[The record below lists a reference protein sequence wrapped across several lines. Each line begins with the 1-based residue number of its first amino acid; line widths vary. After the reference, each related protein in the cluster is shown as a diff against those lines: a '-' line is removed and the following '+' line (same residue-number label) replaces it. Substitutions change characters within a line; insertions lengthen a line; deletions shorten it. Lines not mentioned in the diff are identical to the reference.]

1 MNCREVLEAAGGP
14 ADGAEDLAESGAAE
28 GVGESVRM
36 PAPGAGHGVV
46 EFVDATIVAALAR
59 DKYVTLVA

>member
-1 MNCREVLEAAGGP
+1 
-14 ADGAEDLAESGAAE
+14 
-28 GVGESVRM
+28 M